1 MGARQVAA
9 YLGEYHKTE
18 KQRGR
23 DTLLLAIRMGIHG
36 SEGNVPLRLSVL
48 HCIVH
53 HFVLLFL
60 SAAGLYLTLIFSSL
74 LVVVVVILFTIA
86 SPHFSPLSA
95 LVFIVVFL
103 AQNATIRG
111 SSSPGICSSSTPSS
125 RLRLLL
131 VDHASVLRLDIG
143 LLIITK
149 ISVFVKRLSL
159 FLCVDPYV
167 PFLFAPSSSSPVG
180 VVFVRSRHT
189 EPPLQLSASSFEI
202 MDPGLPYI
210 PLLLEPPVNGKLQNA
225 ARALKSLEECV

>member
-1 MGARQVAA
+1 
-9 YLGEYHKTE
+9 
-18 KQRGR
+18 
-23 DTLLLAIRMGIHG
+23 MGIHG

-86 SPHFSPLSA
+86 SPHFSPLPA

-131 VDHASVLRLDIG
+131 VEHASVLRLDIV
-143 LLIITK
+143 LIITE
-149 ISVFVKRLSL
+149 ISIFVKRLSL

-167 PFLFAPSSSSPVG
+167 LFLFGPSSSSPVG

-202 MDPGLPYI
+202 MDPGLPHI

-225 ARALKSLEECV
+225 ARALKSLKECV